1 PLGDL
6 FVTATG
12 VAGVI
17 RAEHFANMRDGAIL
31 ANSGHFNV
39 EIDVAALE
47 RLAVQTET
55 PRLHLKGY
63 HLADGR
69 VLYLAGEGRLIG
81 QAAAEAS
88 PAAIMDM
95 SFADQAL
102 STRYLVQQRDL
113 PPVVHE
119 VPQAIDKRVAQMKLQ
134 AQG

>member
-1 PLGDL
+1 VIVCEVDAIRALEALMDGNQVLPMDNAAPLGDL

-69 VLYLAGEGRLIG
+69 VLYLAGEG
-81 QAAAEAS
+81 
-88 PAAIMDM
+88 
-95 SFADQAL
+95 
-102 STRYLVQQRDL
+102 
-113 PPVVHE
+113 
-119 VPQAIDKRVAQMKLQ
+119 
-134 AQG
+134 